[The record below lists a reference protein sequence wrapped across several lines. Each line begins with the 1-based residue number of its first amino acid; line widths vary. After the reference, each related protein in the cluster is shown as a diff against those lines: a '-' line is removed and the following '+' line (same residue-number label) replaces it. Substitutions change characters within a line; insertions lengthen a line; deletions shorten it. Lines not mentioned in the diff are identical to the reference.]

1 MAKTREFRIRNLF
14 TEFLTNALIV
24 LGTFQTAGTVTAR
37 TLQAVADHLDH
48 FFIIIQSNS
57 HISLTFLCLLKSP
70 DAKRQGKFFY

>member
-1 MAKTREFRIRNLF
+1 MAEACELRISDLLA
-14 TEFLTNALIV
+14 EFLTDALVV
-24 LGTFQTAGTVTAR
+24 LCPFQTAGTVTAR